1 MKEANNDTDK
11 ETFNFI
17 IEDIQIYLFSENEEY
32 DMIQYIV
39 SMKLIYFKV
48 RQ

>member
-48 RQ
+48 R